1 MLQILSSAKSAI
13 LRDHVENPYPFQ
25 SLWINGRTVLLEKI
39 LQEKEVSRTPFEE
52 HVFEFV
58 RQWLSGQENFQLT
71 TSGSTGEPK
80 AITISRSQMVASA
93 HKTFRKLQ
101 LQDITTGLVCI
112 DARYIGGKMMLARCL
127 TFGLSIVAV
136 DPTANPLIKIPV
148 DKCVQFTAVVPYQI
162 TAILES
168 KHPHLLNNLEKVLIG
183 GAPLS
188 PSSAEQLERF
198 QCQFYETYGMT
209 ETVSHI
215 ALRLINGK
223 MKQQYFETMPGVQI
237 DVDERGC
244 LVITA
249 DHLPGPVTTN
259 DLVEIQGPE
268 KFLWL
273 GRWDSVINTGGVKVM
288 PEKIEKE
295 LQTIFQHHH
304 VANRFFIAA
313 LPDER
318 LGSKIVL
325 VVEGEQMSLELLN
338 QSLTDLKAAVPAF
351 EFPKEVYSTPE
362 FVMTQTQKIDRIKT
376 LTGVTL
382 VSSLK

>member
-1 MLQILSSAKSAI
+1 MLQIFSSTKSAI
-13 LRDHVENPYPFQ
+13 LRDQVDNPYSVP

-39 LQEKEVSRTPFEE
+39 LHEKEVSGTPFEE

-58 RQWLSGQENFQLT
+58 RHWISGQEHFHLT

-80 AITISRSQMVASA
+80 PIAISRSQMVASA
-93 HKTFRKLQ
+93 HKTFQKLQ
-101 LQDITTGLVCI
+101 LQDVTTGLVCI
-112 DARYIGGKMMLARCL
+112 DPRYIGGKMMLARCL
-127 TFGLSIVAV
+127 TFGWNIVAV
-136 DPTANPLIKIPV
+136 DPSANPLIKIPV
-148 DKCVQFTAVVPYQI
+148 DKCVQFTALVPYQI

-168 KHPHLLNNLEKVLIG
+168 KHPHLLNNFEKVLIG
-183 GAPLS
+183 GAPLNRS
-188 PSSAEQLERF
+188 TAEQLERF

-223 MKQQYFETMPGVQI
+223 MKQQYFETLPGVQVG
-237 DVDERGC
+237 VDDRGC
-244 LVITA
+244 MVIAA
-249 DHLPGPVTTN
+249 DHLPGPVITN
-259 DLVEIQGPE
+259 DLVEIQSPE
-268 KFLWL
+268 KFVWL

-295 LQTIFQHHH
+295 LQSIFQRHNLS
-304 VANRFFIAA
+304 NRMFIAA
-313 LPDER
+313 MPDER
-318 LGSKIVL
+318 LGSKVVL

-351 EFPKEVYSTPE
+351 EFPKEVYSISE
-362 FVMTQTQKIDRIKT
+362 FAMTETQKIDRIKT